1 MTDALL
7 RALHDDLPIT
17 RHLGI
22 RVASA
27 SLESVALV
35 APLAPN
41 RNHRGTAFAG
51 SVNALATLAGWSWL
65 WLFIRAER
73 LAAQAVI
80 QDSAIRYTRPIG
92 SDFTATTAVPSAAAI
107 ARLLAA
113 LGKSGR
119 GRIALEVS
127 VADDSG
133 PAAQFS
139 GRYVLE
145 RAGAAPPESSPGR
158 RS

>member
-27 SLESVALV
+27 SLDSVALV

-80 QDSAIRYTRPIG
+80 QDSTIRYTRPIG
-92 SDFTATTAVPSAAAI
+92 SDFTATAAVPSAAAI

-113 LGKSGR
+113 LRKGGR
-119 GRIALEVS
+119 GRIALEVT
-127 VADDSG
+127 VADVGG
-133 PAAQFS
+133 PAALFS

-145 RAGAAPPESSPGR
+145 RGPGAGSTSP
-158 RS
+158 

>member
-1 MTDALL
+1 MSDALL

-22 RVASA
+22 RVGSA

-35 APLAPN
+35 APLTPN

-73 LAAQAVI
+73 LGAQAVI
-80 QDSAIRYTRPIG
+80 QDSTIRYTRPIG
-92 SDFTATTAVPSAAAI
+92 SDFSATTAVPSAAAV

-113 LGKSGR
+113 LRKSGR
-119 GRIALEVS
+119 GRIALEVT
-127 VADDSG
+127 VTDAGG

-145 RAGAAPPESSPGR
+145 RAGTAPPESSPGR

>member
-1 MTDALL
+1 MPDALL
-7 RALHDDLPIT
+7 RALHADLPIT

-35 APLAPN
+35 APLTPN

-73 LAAQAVI
+73 LAALAVI
-80 QDSAIRYTRPIG
+80 QDSTIRYTRPIG
-92 SDFTATTAVPSAAAI
+92 SDFTATTVAPSAAAI

-113 LGKSGR
+113 LRKSGR
-119 GRIALEVS
+119 GRIALEVT
-127 VADDSG
+127 VADAGG

-145 RAGAAPPESSPGR
+145 RTRDVGISSP
-158 RS
+158 

>member
-17 RHLGI
+17 HHLGI
-22 RVASA
+22 RVGSA
-27 SLESVALV
+27 SLDSVALV

-80 QDSAIRYTRPIG
+80 QDSTIRYTRPIG
-92 SDFTATTAVPSAAAI
+92 SDFTATTAAPSAAAI
-107 ARLLAA
+107 TRLLAA
-113 LGKSGR
+113 LRKSGR
-119 GRIALEVS
+119 GRIALEVT
-127 VADDSG
+127 VADGSG

-145 RAGAAPPESSPGR
+145 RTSEVGISS
-158 RS
+158 S

>member
-7 RALHDDLPIT
+7 RALHADLPIT

-35 APLAPN
+35 APLTAN

-80 QDSAIRYTRPIG
+80 QDSTIRYTRPIG
-92 SDFTATTAVPSAAAI
+92 SDFTATTAAPSAAAI

-113 LGKSGR
+113 LRKSGR
-119 GRIALEVS
+119 GRIALEVT
-127 VADDSG
+127 VADSGG

-145 RAGAAPPESSPGR
+145 RTGTPPESSPGR
-158 RS
+158 GS